1 MNNVKNFV
9 SGLAFLAGFALAVL
23 LTVALYKG
31 TFHSTTAITVK
42 TDRAGLTMAP
52 GAVVKLRGIE
62 IGKVTGVKTAPG
74 GARVSIKV
82 DNSETKWIDKD
93 ASARIVPPT
102 AFGAKYIE
110 ITSSQPSS
118 ATRIQAGDE
127 ITSKGVTVE
136 INSAFSHLS
145 EVLAAAQ
152 PDKVNNAVT
161 ALSSALDGQG
171 NNLGDLVSTTN
182 SYLDTFNES
191 LPVLQQGLDESTS
204 VARTYA
210 DLAPDLV
217 TLLGNTSTTAK
228 TLTERQKQLGILS
241 SSLDSFST
249 NGEDFVSEN
258 SDAVTRLLTTL
269 SPATSVLKEYSP
281 IFPCFLS
288 GLARADELAQ
298 AAVGGTNP
306 GVSTYTR
313 LQPTDSPYKR
323 TQQLPTAAADLGPD
337 CYGLPKISPA
347 DALKPNPDFGTGI
360 KPSTDSTTAPDQ
372 SLLDTFF
379 GTLSG
384 LVTTP

>member
-1 MNNVKNFV
+1 
-9 SGLAFLAGFALAVL
+9 
-23 LTVALYKG
+23 
-31 TFHSTTAITVK
+31 
-42 TDRAGLTMAP
+42 MAP

-62 IGKVTGVKTAPG
+62 IGKVTGVKSSG
-74 GARVSIKV
+74 EGARVSIKIN
-82 DNSETKWIDKD
+82 DSETKWIGKD

-110 ITSSQPSS
+110 ITSAQPSE

-152 PDKVNNAVT
+152 PDKVNNAIT

-171 NNLGDLVSTTN
+171 NNLGELVTRTN
-182 SYLDTFNES
+182 GYLDTFNDS
-191 LPVLQQGLDESTS
+191 LPVLQQGLDESTD

-210 DLAPDLV
+210 DLAPNLV
-217 TLLGNTSTTAK
+217 DLLGNTSTTAR
-228 TLTERQKQLGILS
+228 TLTDKQKQLDILS

-249 NGEDFVSEN
+249 NGESFVNEN
-258 SDAVTRLLTTL
+258 ADATTRLLTTL
-269 SPATSVLKEYSP
+269 VRPTKVVKGYSP

-298 AAVGGTNP
+298 VVIGGTNP

-323 TQQLPTAAADLGPD
+323 TQQLPSAAADRGPD
-337 CYGLPKISPA
+337 CYGLPSISAA
-347 DALKPNPDFGTGI
+347 DAAKPNPDFGTGI
-360 KPSTDSTTAPDQ
+360 KPAAGGSTAPSQ

-384 LVTTP
+384 LVTKP